1 MNIYHLFRLASKR
14 STLNRNK
21 MLEIWR
27 NHCPEVPLY
36 LIEAHRK
43 IYHQQLWLSYYRPL
57 DPDARDADVGNY
69 IDQYGNIKATKTRPK
84 SEGAWTYFGTYTLK
98 DQSNKSALAHKYRT
112 NKDFAD
118 VLDIFSNKRLNPIF
132 INELTIPKWEPRS
145 KTICMDI
152 RTEFNK
158 NVERLLKYNELVLRC
173 TPLGDNQ
180 YDLWTLSRKNKVF
193 HRRVATIVG
202 DSIGLGK
209 TKNGSKRSGAI
220 KNAHKITATLSI

>member
-1 MNIYHLFRLASKR
+1 MNIYHLFRLASRR
-14 STLNRNK
+14 STLNRDK

-27 NHCPEVPLY
+27 TYCPEVPLS

-43 IYHQQLWLSYYRPL
+43 IYHQQLWLAYYKPVVSSA
-57 DPDARDADVGNY
+57 PDADVGNY
-69 IDQYGNIKATKTRPK
+69 IDQFGNIKATKTRLR
-84 SEGAWTYFGTYTLK
+84 SEGSWTYYGCYALR
-98 DQSNKSALAHKYRT
+98 DPSNKSALAHKYRT

-118 VLDIFSNKRLNPIF
+118 ILDVFNDRHLNPIF
-132 INELTIPKWEPRS
+132 ITELTIPKWDPRS

-173 TPLGDNQ
+173 TPLGDAQ
-180 YDLWTLSRKNKVF
+180 FDLWTLSRKNKVF
-193 HRRVATIVG
+193 RRRIATIIG

-209 TKNGSKRSGAI
+209 SKHGSRRSGAI
-220 KNAHKITATLSI
+220 TNANKITATLNT